1 MKTSVRLAA
10 AGVAL
15 LLTVPALADPG
26 PVQESEG
33 KAIQRVVRSFSKLRG
48 YAVTAQ
54 VEGGMAQGPDHRLTS
69 YTVNTTYTALVHG
82 AVCKVE
88 SPKPAFRPRLGQA
101 GAIQDGTRWMAMLAT
116 EDGRLME
123 RLFPRP
129 EAVLAECVRLKK
141 VARWVQP
148 TGQADTTSPPPSE
161 GSALDAD
168 DDEEDGAAGTQ
179 TRDDDQ
185 DDEGLESQAPP
196 SHHIRIEGP
205 PTVALEHFIRIQ
217 NSGCFSEG

>member
-1 MKTSVRLAA
+1 MKTSLRLA
-10 AGVAL
+10 AGVAAAL
-15 LLTVPALADPG
+15 LALPALAG
-26 PVQESEG
+26 PPAQESEG
-33 KAIQRVVRSFSKLRG
+33 KALQRVARSFGKLRS

-54 VEGGMAQGPDHRLTS
+54 VEGGMAQGPDHRLST

-82 AVCKVE
+82 PVCKVE
-88 SPKPAFRPRLGQA
+88 SPKPAFRARLGQG
-101 GAIQDGTRWMAMLAT
+101 GAIQDGVRWMSMLAT

-141 VARWVQP
+141 AARWVQP
-148 TGQADTTSPPPSE
+148 AGQADTSAPPADAPTVDAEDVDE
-161 GSALDAD
+161 GGAD
-168 DDEEDGAAGTQ
+168 GTT
-179 TRDDDQ
+179 TRDQ
-185 DDEGLESQAPP
+185 DDDDDGLESQAPA